1 MSDLWEVYALR
12 WAVDPARREAQC
24 FLGAGGEAT
33 LPFAY
38 HAFLLRGRSGLVVMD
53 TAADAASTARFGK
66 QAWRPLPEALAAL
79 GHAPDEVRT
88 VIQTHLHWDHAG
100 QPGLFGNAVFHLQG
114 RELAYVNG
122 PAMRHALLRA
132 GYETAD
138 LAAATALLHAGRLAL
153 HEGEVALAPG
163 LSLHHVGGHTDG
175 LQVAR
180 VRTRR
185 GWICLATDAVAL
197 RANLERRVPFP
208 ALFHVG
214 AALDA
219 FDTVLALADAPEL
232 VIPGHD
238 PWVVDAHAPAAP
250 GTAGWLAR
258 LDLPP
263 G

>member
-1 MSDLWEVYALR
+1 MTDLWEVYALR
-12 WAVDPARREAQC
+12 WALDPARRVAQS
-24 FLGAGGEAT
+24 FLGSAEEGT
-33 LPFAY
+33 LRFAY
-38 HAFLLRGRSGLVVMD
+38 HAFLLRGPSGLVVMD
-53 TAADAASTARFGK
+53 TAADAARTARFGK
-66 QAWRPLPEALAAL
+66 QDFHALPDALAAL
-79 GHAPDEVRT
+79 GHAAEEVRT

-100 QPGLFGNAVFHLQG
+100 QPGLFGNAQFHLQG

-122 PAMRHALLRA
+122 PAMRHAVLRA

-138 LAAATALLHAGRLAL
+138 IAAATALLHGGRMAL
-153 HEGEVALAPG
+153 HAGEVALAPG
-163 LSLHHVGGHTDG
+163 LTLHHVGGHTDG

-185 GWICLATDAVAL
+185 GWMCLATDAVAL
-197 RANLERRVPFP
+197 RANLDRRLPFP
-208 ALFHVG
+208 SLFHVG
-214 AALDA
+214 AALEA
-219 FDTVLALADAPEL
+219 FDAVLALADAPAL

-250 GTAGWLAR
+250 GTEGWLAR